1 MLTAALGGLGVVYGD
16 IGTSPLYALRACFHG
31 AQSVD
36 PTMENILGILSLIL
50 WSLIVIISIKYL
62 LVVMRASNH
71 GEGGVLALMALAIEG
86 RTSKRA
92 RWMLIPLGLFAAGL
106 LYGDGMITPAISV
119 LSAVEGLELATP
131 ALGKFVIPLSLA
143 ILIVLFAFQQRGTSR
158 MASIFGPVMLVWFVS
173 LIVLAIPAIAREP
186 GVLASFNPLL
196 AVSFFVRNQ
205 GHAFLILGV
214 VFLVVTGGEA
224 LYADMGHFG
233 LRPIRL
239 AWFALVLPSL
249 IINYL
254 GQGALLISD
263 PAAVRNPFYLLA
275 PAWARYPLVI
285 LATVATVIASQAVIT
300 GAFSLA
306 SQAVRLGYSP
316 RLRILHTSADQR
328 GQVYLPLINWALFV
342 AVIGL
347 ILVFRS
353 SAALAGAYGMAV
365 SSTML
370 ITTILLYVVAR
381 DVWKW
386 GRPTALLIMGCF
398 LLLDIAFVSAN
409 GVKLLAGGWLPLA
422 IGIIACVLMTTW
434 QQGRRSLHARLKRKT
449 ESVEAFLDR
458 IEAAAPYRV
467 PGAAVYLSA
476 HPDGVPFALLHNL
489 KHNKV
494 LHETVAILRIV
505 TDERPRV
512 HAADRVEIEHFDR
525 GVYRVTARFGFMEHP
540 SMTGILTSCRKQG
553 LDLDA
558 DDVFFVLGRET
569 LAVERGAK
577 MSRWRKTVFAW
588 MSRNASDASSHFGL
602 PPDRVMEIG
611 VKLEF

>member
-1 MLTAALGGLGVVYGD
+1 
-16 IGTSPLYALRACFHG
+16 
-31 AQSVD
+31 
-36 PTMENILGILSLIL
+36 MENILGILSLIL